1 MDGVLSVLLLIHT
14 RPLVWA
20 REIVTKAV
28 RFVVICKTAPNAVL
42 RYIKGGNEE
51 VQAPRGRWDVV
62 YDNASRMNVPPDGRD
77 GLCHCI
83 YAPNL
88 LPDVLPF

>member
-62 YDNASRMNVPPDGRD
+62 YDNASRMN